1 MNMQLD
7 RQITEQQL
15 RTDIPK
21 FKSGNTVSVAV
32 EINEGN
38 KKRTQVFTGLVLKRQ
53 GSGISSS
60 FTVRKLT
67 GSISVE
73 RTFPLHSPLISKIEV
88 LKIGRVRRARLYYM
102 RDRIGKAAKIKEV
115 VSFNKKKNK
124 AEY

>member
-21 FKSGNTVSVAV
+21 FKSGDTVSVAV

-53 GSGISSS
+53 GSDISSS

-67 GSISVE
+67 GSTSVE
-73 RTFPLHSPLISKIEV
+73 RTFPLHSPLINKIEV
-88 LKIGRVRRARLYYM
+88 LKIGRVRRAKLYYM
-102 RDRIGKAAKIKEV
+102 RDRIGKAARIKEV
-115 VSFNKKKNK
+115 VSSNKKNK
-124 AEY
+124 A

>member
-21 FKSGNTVSVAV
+21 FKSGDTVNVAV

-60 FTVRKLT
+60 FTVRKHT
-67 GSISVE
+67 GSTSVE
-73 RTFPLHSPLISKIEV
+73 RTFPLHSPLISKIEI
-88 LKIGRVRRARLYYM
+88 LKVGRVRRARLYYM
-102 RDRIGKAAKIKEV
+102 RDRIGKAARIKEIIG
-115 VSFNKKKNK
+115 SNKKNK
-124 AEY
+124 VE